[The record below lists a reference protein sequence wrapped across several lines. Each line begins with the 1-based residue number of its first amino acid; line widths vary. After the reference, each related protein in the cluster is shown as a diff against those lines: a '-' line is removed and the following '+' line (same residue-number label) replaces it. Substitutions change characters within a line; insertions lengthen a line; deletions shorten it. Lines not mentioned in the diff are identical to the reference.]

1 MTRPRTI
8 PQGFPKLVCLCGST
22 RLMKNEF
29 VTVNRDE
36 TLKGNVV
43 VSVGVDMRDDFFAS
57 RTKEEREEIKD
68 KLDCLHRR
76 KIDLAD
82 EVIILKVKDQELGES
97 TSREKTYAENTGK
110 PIRILEFPATQCLAS
125 ENGTATM

>member
-8 PQGFPKLVCLCGST
+8 PEGFPKIVCLCGST
-22 RLMKNEF
+22 KLMKNEF

-43 VSVGVDMRDDFFAS
+43 VSVGVDMRDEFFAKS
-57 RTKEEREEIKD
+57 TKEEKEEIKD

-82 EVIILKVKDQELGES
+82 EVIILKNKDHELGES

-110 PIRILEFPATQCLAS
+110 PIRILEFLQPSLKEPT
-125 ENGTATM
+125 NGS